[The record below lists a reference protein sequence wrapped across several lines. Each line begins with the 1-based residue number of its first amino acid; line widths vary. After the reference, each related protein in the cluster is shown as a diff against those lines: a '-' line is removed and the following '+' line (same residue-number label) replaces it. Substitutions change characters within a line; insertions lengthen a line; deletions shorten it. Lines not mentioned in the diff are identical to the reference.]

1 MLLYISPE
9 AVIPSK
15 AGIQIKNTGFP
26 RVKHGAGLVKPGM
39 TFKVKGLLMQYTI
52 VCLPLLFFMVGC
64 AVGPNFVRPK
74 PPSVDRYTHGAEPT
88 TTVPADGQVQR
99 FEKGAR
105 IAGDWWRLFNS
116 PKINTVLEEALTNNQ
131 TLQTAQASLRQSQ
144 QSLRAGYG
152 VFFPQANAGFGAT
165 REKFSPASI
174 GSTSPSILFN
184 LFTLATTVNY
194 TLDVFGGER
203 RAVEGL
209 RSQVDFQHYTALAT
223 YLTLTGNVVN
233 TVIAEAAYRD
243 QIKATEEMI
252 RLLRDQVRITET
264 QVKAGIVPYSNLLSI
279 LSQLAT
285 TEATLPPL
293 QQNLSQAEHLLA
305 TLAGRVPAEWTAPE
319 VDLGDIKLPG
329 DLPISL
335 PSDLVRQRPDILA
348 AEAQLHG
355 ASANIGVATAALFP
369 TVTLDGTFGFTNTSI
384 KDLFKS
390 ASTYWNLAGDASTPL
405 FHGGT
410 LWFQRKAAIEG
421 YQQFLASYRQTVLSA
436 FAQVAN
442 TLRALEHDADALR
455 IQSQALDS
463 AKEALRLIQINYR
476 AGLVNYLQ
484 VLIADSQ
491 YYQAKIGCLQAL
503 AQRLQDTVALFVAL
517 GGGWWNAE
525 GKILGGS

>member
-1 MLLYISPE
+1 
-9 AVIPSK
+9 
-15 AGIQIKNTGFP
+15 
-26 RVKHGAGLVKPGM
+26 LVA
-39 TFKVKGLLMQYTI
+39 
-52 VCLPLLFFMVGC
+52 LFCIVGC

-74 PPSVDRYTHGAEPT
+74 PPSAERYTRGAEPT

-99 FEKGAR
+99 FEKGAQV
-105 IAGDWWRLFNS
+105 AGDWWRLFNS
-116 PKINTVLEEALTNNQ
+116 PKIDAVLEEALANNQ
-131 TLQTAQASLRQSQ
+131 TLQAAQASLRQSQ
-144 QSLRAGYG
+144 DSLRAGYG

-165 REKFSPASI
+165 REKFSPSNI
-174 GSTSPSILFN
+174 GSTSPSIIFN

-203 RAVEGL
+203 RAVEAL
-209 RSQVDFQHYTALAT
+209 RAQADFQRYTVLAT

-233 TVIAEAAYRD
+233 TVIAEAAYRAE
-243 QIKATEEMI
+243 IKATEEMI
-252 RLLRDQVRITET
+252 RLLKDQVRITET
-264 QVKAGIVPYSNLLSI
+264 QAKAGTVPYSNLLSVQ
-279 LSQLAT
+279 SQLAT

-305 TLAGRVPAEWTAPE
+305 TLAGRAPAEWAPQE
-319 VDLGDIKLPG
+319 VDLGDLKLPG
-329 DLPISL
+329 NLPISL

-369 TVTLDGTFGFTNTSI
+369 TVTLDGTFGFTNNSL

-390 ASTYWNLAGDASTPL
+390 ASTYWNLAADASTPL

-410 LWFQRKAAIEG
+410 LWFQRKAAKEG
-421 YQQFLASYRQTVLSA
+421 YQQFLASYRQTVLNA

-442 TLRALEHDADALR
+442 TLRALEHDAEALR
-455 IQSQALDS
+455 AESQAFAS
-463 AKEALRLIQINYR
+463 AEEALRLIQTNYQ

-484 VLIADSQ
+484 VLIADNQ
-491 YYQAKIGCLQAL
+491 YYQAKIGYLQAV

-517 GGGWWNAE
+517 GGGWWNSKEKTPGNSDVSVPA
-525 GKILGGS
+525 GAALLTR